1 MEQYG
6 SDVLVRLSQSREG
19 VVYRTLVLVD
29 TLVSMVGSLWLSRI
43 CGLDVVRD
51 HPVCTFLW
59 NLSNVTSHTKVLIN
73 TLVQ

>member
-1 MEQYG
+1 
-6 SDVLVRLSQSREG
+6 

-29 TLVSMVGSLWLSRI
+29 ILVPMVGSLWLSRI
-43 CGLDVVRD
+43 CGSDVVRD

-59 NLSNVTSHTKVLIN
+59 NLSNVTGDTKVLIN